1 MYNFHFTLKD
11 AQGQTHEQDRQT
23 WYFEEFLAE
32 ILNGYY
38 GDPFAWDI
46 VSVERRDLRN
56 GETVKID
63 TKDGLIK
70 MFEDV
75 RDELEFRKHELD
87 ETIGDIEIALN
98 DLGKK

>member
-11 AQGQTHEQDRQT
+11 AQGQTYEQDRQT

-32 ILNGYY
+32 ILNGCY

-56 GETVKID
+56 GDTVTID
-63 TKDGLIK
+63 TADGLIK
-70 MFEDV
+70 VLEDT
-75 RDELEFRKHELD
+75 RDELEFQKHELD
-87 ETIGDIEIALN
+87 ETISDINAALL

>member
-1 MYNFHFTLKD
+1 MYNFHFTIKD
-11 AQGQTHEQDRQT
+11 TNGQIIEQDRQL
-23 WYFEEFLAE
+23 WYFEDFLAD
-32 ILNGYY
+32 ILNDRY
-38 GDPFAWDI
+38 GEPFAWEI

-87 ETIGDIEIALN
+87 ETISDIEIALN

>member
-11 AQGQTHEQDRQT
+11 TNGQIIEQDRQL
-23 WYFEEFLAE
+23 WYFEDFLAD
-32 ILNGYY
+32 ILDQNY
-38 GDPFAWDI
+38 GTPFAWEI
-46 VSVERRDLRN
+46 VSVERKDLRN

-70 MFEDV
+70 LFEDV
-75 RDELEFRKHELD
+75 KDELEFRKHELD
-87 ETIGDIEIALN
+87 ETISDIEVALN